1 MNVEHLKTGCRVGP
15 ADARNLQASRVLNL
29 AALPKPPAAWL
40 RISQRV
46 KVWPV
51 YANDRLN
58 DCTTAAVG
66 HKIMAA
72 TGWAGHLHVP
82 TQKSIVDLYWAT
94 GKQDNGRFPNDVL
107 NAWRHSTGDLGAH
120 KPEAYVAV
128 DVDNLAM
135 LREAVYLFAGAYFCA
150 NLPAN
155 LKTQLA
161 AGKTTWRYVPGA
173 GSAPGSWDGHAFD
186 AVGYYENGDWD
197 IRSWGKR
204 FRMTKRF
211 MQEYVY
217 LVLRDPLEGRAP
229 ARERQEPAGH
239 RPRDPEG
246 RPRQA
251 VARPRRRDHSH
262 SQSSA
267 AFASASSPQRP

>member
-1 MNVEHLKTGCRVGP
+1 VNVDHLKTGCRVGP
-15 ADARNLQASRVLNL
+15 SDARNLQASRVLDL
-29 AALPKPPAAWL
+29 AALPKPPAEWL

-46 KVWPV
+46 KTWPV

-94 GKQDNGRFPNDVL
+94 GKQDDGRFPNEVL
-107 NAWRHSTGDLGAH
+107 NAWRHSSGDLGAH

-128 DVDNLAM
+128 DVGDLAM

-173 GSAPGSWDGHAFD
+173 GSAPGSWEGHAFD

-211 MQEYVY
+211 MREYVY
-217 LVLRDPLEGRAP
+217 LVFAILSKDELQLVNGKNPQGIDLATLKADL
-229 ARERQEPAGH
+229 ARL
-239 RPRDPEG
+239 
-246 RPRQA
+246 
-251 VARPRRRDHSH
+251 
-262 SQSSA
+262 
-267 AFASASSPQRP
+267 